1 LNEGLC
7 TVVVCSK
14 NSERTLL
21 DCLTSLENY
30 TSCRKILV
38 DGFSTDLTRQIAAN
52 FTIEIVD
59 GSGIG
64 LTADRQIGIELSQT
78 EYTIFVDSDHIVS
91 EHFIDEL
98 LDSIQS
104 TGSVL
109 VQSRLELDSPKGI
122 LNRGENVYYTLV
134 HNNATEKIIPGIAPA
149 IFRTSLFKRGNPLE
163 IDDGK
168 TKTIED
174 TNWAH
179 KATRL
184 GFKVSIDGPI
194 VWQKH
199 EAGLRAY
206 VNKFYWYGLGDAEF
220 CLSNSFVQLVK
231 HLFHLG
237 VRYPFLYTIRAM
249 YFRKFE
255 AIPFLMS
262 QGLIRFGVCVFY
274 CFKNKKQK
282 SG

>member
-1 LNEGLC
+1 M
-7 TVVVCSK
+7 
-14 NSERTLL
+14 
-21 DCLTSLENY
+21 
-30 TSCRKILV
+30 

-52 FTIEIVD
+52 FTIEIID

-64 LTADRQIGIELSQT
+64 LTADRQIGIEVSNT
-78 EYTIFVDSDHIVS
+78 EYTLFVDSDHIIS

-104 TGSVL
+104 TGCAL
-109 VQSRLELDSPKGI
+109 VQSRLELISPEGI
-122 LNRGENVYYTLV
+122 LNMGENAYYKIV
-134 HNNATEKIIPGIAPA
+134 HNNPSEKIIPGIAPA

-168 TKTIED
+168 TQTIED

-184 GFKVSIDGPI
+184 GFKITIGGPI
-194 VWQKH
+194 VLQKH
-199 EAGLRAY
+199 EVGLRAY
-206 VNKFYWYGLGDAEF
+206 INKFYWYGLGDAEF
-220 CLSNSFVQLVK
+220 CLSNPLIKSLK

-237 VRYPFLYTIRAM
+237 VRYPFLYTIRAI
-249 YFRKFE
+249 YLRRFV

-262 QGLIRFGVCVFY
+262 QGLIRLGVCVFY
-274 CFKNKKQK
+274 CIKSKKRK

>member
-1 LNEGLC
+1 LYEGLC
-7 TVVVCSK
+7 TVIVCSK
-14 NSERTLL
+14 NAEKTLF
-21 DCLTSLENY
+21 DCLSSLEKH
-30 TSCRKILV
+30 TSCRKVLV

-52 FTIEIVD
+52 FTIEIID

-64 LTADRQIGIELSQT
+64 LTADRQIGIEVSNT
-78 EYTIFVDSDHIVS
+78 EYTLFVDSDHIIS

-98 LDSIQS
+98 IYSIQS
-104 TGSVL
+104 TGCAL
-109 VQSRLELDSPKGI
+109 VQSRLELISPEGI
-122 LNRGENVYYTLV
+122 LNRGENAYYKIV
-134 HNNATEKIIPGIAPA
+134 HNNPNEKITPGIAPA

-168 TKTIED
+168 TQTIED

-184 GFKVSIDGPI
+184 GFKITIGGPI

-206 VNKFYWYGLGDAEF
+206 FNKFYWYGLGDAEF
-220 CLSNSFVQLVK
+220 CLSNSLVKSLK

-237 VRYPFLYTIRAM
+237 VRYPILYMLRAI
-249 YFRKFE
+249 YLRRYE
-255 AIPFLMS
+255 AIPFLMF
-262 QGLIRFGVCVFY
+262 QGLIRLGVCVFY
-274 CFKNKKQK
+274 CIKNKKQK